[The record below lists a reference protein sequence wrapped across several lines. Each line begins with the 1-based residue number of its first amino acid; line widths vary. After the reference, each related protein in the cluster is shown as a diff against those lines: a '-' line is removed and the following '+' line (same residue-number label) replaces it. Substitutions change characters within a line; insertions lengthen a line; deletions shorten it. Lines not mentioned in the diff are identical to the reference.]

1 MKGIRN
7 SLAVNLILCIGFLAS
22 INTSAQPV
30 PVAPG
35 ILLGVFD
42 GRTPC
47 QELAAQIREKTTPE
61 CIKIKWRLTLYED
74 SPGSGSG
81 SYELLGFVFKRDSP
95 GTGRWQSMRGT
106 SSNPEAIVYQLH
118 LAGRPPLYLLKGDEN
133 VLFFLD
139 QDKNLMVGNRDF
151 SYTLNR
157 ISKQQ

>member
-1 MKGIRN
+1 MNI
-7 SLAVNLILCIGFLAS
+7 LYNLVFRSMLYAGVLMS
-22 INTSAQPV
+22 VHSRAQPELKL
-30 PVAPG
+30 PG
-35 ILLGVFD
+35 TLLGVFD

-95 GTGRWQSMRGT
+95 GTGRWQSVRGT